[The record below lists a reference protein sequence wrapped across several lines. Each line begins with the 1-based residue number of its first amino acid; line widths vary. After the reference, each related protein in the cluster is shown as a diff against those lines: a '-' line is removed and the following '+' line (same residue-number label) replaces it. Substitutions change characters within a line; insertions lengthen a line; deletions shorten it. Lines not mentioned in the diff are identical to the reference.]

1 MADLVNSTHKER
13 LSPKNSEPS
22 HLKGGSY
29 ETLGGPGEGGASGG
43 DAYKIDSAKGIGTDT
58 TIPKSVGAE
67 PTHLTKTE
75 ETDEPE
81 VSFDG
86 DVEDLPESD
95 DELDRQLDE
104 FESTDPVEVD
114 VELGGDDD
122 EIKEETDAAEKLD
135 QAKDDA
141 KDDELKEEDENPFAK
156 KDDDEKIEEE
166 LGAEPSHLPA
176 PGQHDGP
183 GGIPSLGEEDENP
196 FAKKDDEGKEEK
208 IEESLK
214 IRIKLPQA
222 KLFESANMSA
232 KTQKKVG
239 VVFEQAVRETTKQI
253 ASQVHAHY
261 KKLHEQK
268 LAQRDAVMAKQMDS
282 YLTYVVEEWSK
293 ANRVQL
299 RQSLRAQLAEEFM
312 SALKQVFV
320 EHYIDVPESKVDVVA
335 KLTEDVRKLR
345 RSLNEQHASK
355 LKLRK
360 LAEAANK
367 ARIVAESSRGMSEA
381 SAAKLQKLA
390 EDTQYTTAKDF
401 REKVALLKESYF
413 PKGAPKLTQKLE
425 EDVQEP
431 AKQES
436 KTVAA
441 DPDVNAIAQTLS
453 RQATQ
458 SKW

>member
-1 MADLVNSTHKER
+1 MADLVNPTHKER

-22 HLKGGSY
+22 NLKGGSY
-29 ETLGGPGEGGASGG
+29 DVLGGPTWDHQGGD
-43 DAYKIDSAKGIGTDT
+43 DAYKIDASKGVGTDT

-75 ETDEPE
+75 DTEEPE
-81 VSFDG
+81 ISFDG
-86 DVEDLPESD
+86 DGDVAPDVD
-95 DELDRQLDE
+95 DLDRELDE

-114 VELGGDDD
+114 VELGDDDD
-122 EIKEETDAAEKLD
+122 EEKLGEETDAAEKLD
-135 QAKDDA
+135 AAKDDEKA
-141 KDDELKEEDENPFAK
+141 DELKEEDGDENPFAK
-156 KDDDEKIEEE
+156 KDDDEKEKVEEE
-166 LGAEPSHLPA
+166 LGQEPTHITDLK
-176 PGQHDGP
+176 Q
-183 GGIPSLGEEDENP
+183 EEDENP
-196 FAKKDDEGKEEK
+196 FAKKDDEEGEKEDEK

-268 LAQRDAVMAKQMDS
+268 LAKRDALMAKQMDS
-282 YLTYVVEEWSK
+282 YLTYVVEEWVK
-293 ANRVQL
+293 ANKVAI

-312 SALKQVFV
+312 GALKKVFV

-335 KLTEDVRKLR
+335 KLTEDVQKLR
-345 RSLNEQHASK
+345 KSLNEQHAAK

-367 ARIVAESSRGMSEA
+367 ARIVAESTRGMSEA

-390 EDTQYTTAKDF
+390 EGTQYTTAKDF
-401 REKVALLKESYF
+401 REKVGLLKESYF
-413 PKGAPKLTQKLE
+413 PKGTPKLTQKLE

-431 AKQES
+431 VTQKP
-436 KTVAA
+436 AA
-441 DPDVNAIAQTLS
+441 GSVDPDVNAIAQTLS
-453 RQATQ
+453 RQANA